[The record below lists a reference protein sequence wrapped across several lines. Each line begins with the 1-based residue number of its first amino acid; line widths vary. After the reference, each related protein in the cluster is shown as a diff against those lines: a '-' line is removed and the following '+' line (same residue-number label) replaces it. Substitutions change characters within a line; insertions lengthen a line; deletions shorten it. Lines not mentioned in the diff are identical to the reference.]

1 MSAILIP
8 EGRQYLTDTLAVHRL
23 GQAAITDDG
32 RMWRYCEKS
41 AAAAVVGDL
50 QQSAAADA
58 NMDELVI
65 TTALLTV
72 GAKTFIFTGQTP
84 TAVAANYLAQGYVN
98 VESGPG
104 AGFLYKIDN
113 HLAIAADTA
122 ANTINLGPPGAR
134 VVWTTSTLVGVK
146 PHPYKAVVISPTTPT
161 GPVVGVAPLAI
172 PASEFGW
179 LQVKGEASVVTE
191 DTLVLGDDT
200 RRSTDTAGAL
210 TFLDRDLASEDFP
223 SLGEVLEVNATT
235 EWSRIALHVSGFI

>member
-8 EGRQYLTDTLAVHRL
+8 EGRQYVTDTTAQRKL
-23 GQAAITDDG
+23 GQAAITEDG

-72 GAKTFIFTGQTP
+72 GAKTFFTGQTP

-113 HLAIAADTA
+113 HLAIAAGTA
-122 ANTINLGPPGAR
+122 ANTINLENGAI

-146 PHPYKAVVISPTTPT
+146 PHPYKAVVLSPTSIT

-172 PASEFGW
+172 PASAFGW
-179 LQVKGEASVVTE
+179 LQVNGEASVVTE

-200 RRSTDTAGAL
+200 RRSTDTAGSL